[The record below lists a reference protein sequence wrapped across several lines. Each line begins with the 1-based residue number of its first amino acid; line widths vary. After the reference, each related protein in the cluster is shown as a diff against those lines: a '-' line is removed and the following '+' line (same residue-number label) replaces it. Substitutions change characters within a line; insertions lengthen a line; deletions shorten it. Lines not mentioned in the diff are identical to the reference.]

1 MNETDRSVR
10 EEFRL
15 LIERAGLTVSEAQ
28 RDSLLSTYADLKKQ
42 LALLHRR
49 PGAEPSLVFH
59 VPAPPSTPPRT
70 RS

>member
-1 MNETDRSVR
+1 MSETDTAVR

-28 RDSLLSTYADLKKQ
+28 QDALLSTYADLKKQ

-49 PGAEPSLVFH
+49 PRAEPSLVFH
-59 VPAPPSTPPRT
+59 VPAPMAKPERT
-70 RS
+70 TS